1 MCIKALNHYLSLDQ
15 GDNFQAMYVWIDGTG
30 EGLRGKSRTLV
41 KSEFDGLPKPEQL
54 PDWNYDGSSTGQAE
68 GHNSDCMLKPVAVYP
83 DPFRRLPNI
92 LVLCEVYKH
101 DWTPGI
107 RHHVRHNIRHHLS

>member
-1 MCIKALNHYLSLDQ
+1 
-15 GDNFQAMYVWIDGTG
+15 MYVWIDGTG

-41 KSEFDGLPKPEQL
+41 KSEYTGLPKPDQL
-54 PDWNYDGSSTGQAE
+54 PKWNYDGSSTGQAE
-68 GHNSDCMLKPVAVYP
+68 GSNSDCMLKPVRVFP

-101 DWTPGI
+101 DWTPGTHPYALRTPI
-107 RHHVRHNIRHHLS
+107 LNSIYFKPRRIIDFRVNES